1 MGENQRDIKSKSFYI
16 ETYGCQMNFADS
28 EIVNA
33 ILIERGMKPVRD
45 AEYADIV
52 LVNTCSIREN
62 AETKVWN
69 RLKEFR
75 KLKARNKLLTVG
87 ILGCMAER
95 IKDQIIEEER
105 LVDIVVGPDS
115 YRDIPRLIEEV
126 EDGRKAINVLLSL
139 EETYADIA
147 PVRTTGNGVSAFV
160 SIMRG
165 CDNMCSFCVVPFT
178 RGRERS
184 RPLESILNEIC
195 QLYDQGYK
203 EITLL
208 GQNVNS
214 YKDGNNTFSTLMDK
228 SSLLYPEIRFRFSSP
243 HPKDFPD
250 ELLYLIAERPNLCNY
265 IHIPAQAG
273 SDSMLERMRR
283 PYTRDQYLQLIE
295 KMKGII
301 PNLSLSTDIIAG
313 FCGETEEEHQ
323 QTLSLMREVE
333 YDLAYMFAYSERE
346 RTLAYRKFED
356 DISEEIKKRRL
367 SEIISQQTSIQNRRN
382 QNEIGQRHLVLV
394 EGTSKRSAQQMS
406 GRTCTNKI
414 AVFDRKDFEKG
425 DYIEVEITRATS
437 ATLIAKPIS
446 KTSLVDYY
454 SAALEA

>member
-1 MGENQRDIKSKSFYI
+1 
-16 ETYGCQMNFADS
+16 MN
-28 EIVNA
+28 
-33 ILIERGMKPVRD
+33 PVTE
-45 AEYADIV
+45 AELADII

-75 KLKARNKLLTVG
+75 GLKAQNKSLTVG
-87 ILGCMAER
+87 VLGCMAER
-95 IKDQIIEEER
+95 IKDQIIEEEQ
-105 LVDIVVGPDS
+105 LVDIVVGPDA

-126 EDGRKAINVLLSL
+126 EDGRKAVNVLLSL

-184 RPLESILNEIC
+184 RPLESILTEIR
-195 QLYDQGYK
+195 QLSDQGYK

-214 YKDGNNTFSTLMDK
+214 YKDGIHTFSTLMDK

-283 PYTRDQYLQLIE
+283 PYTRDQYLQLIK
-295 KMKGII
+295 KMKVII

-323 QTLSLMREVE
+323 QTLSP
-333 YDLAYMFAYSERE
+333 
-346 RTLAYRKFED
+346 
-356 DISEEIKKRRL
+356 
-367 SEIISQQTSIQNRRN
+367 
-382 QNEIGQRHLVLV
+382 
-394 EGTSKRSAQQMS
+394 
-406 GRTCTNKI
+406 C
-414 AVFDRKDFEKG
+414 EKLNM
-425 DYIEVEITRATS
+425 I
-437 ATLIAKPIS
+437 
-446 KTSLVDYY
+446 
-454 SAALEA
+454 

>member
-1 MGENQRDIKSKSFYI
+1 
-16 ETYGCQMNFADS
+16 MNFADS

-45 AEYADIV
+45 AEHADIV

-95 IKDQIIEEER
+95 IKDQIIEEEQ

-126 EDGRKAINVLLSL
+126 EDGRKAVNVLLSL

-283 PYTRDQYLQLIE
+283 PYTRDQYLQLIK
-295 KMKGII
+295 KMKVII

-367 SEIISQQTSIQNRRN
+367 SEIISQQMSIQHRRN

-394 EGTSKRSAQQMS
+394 EGTSKRSAQQIS
-406 GRTCTNKI
+406 GRTDTNKI